1 MEQKGA
7 IDVCSRANKSPST
20 KRHNSKNILEN
31 PMVQLIPSQDSVM
44 QILQRTG
51 AFREGHFVY
60 PNGKHSP
67 HYFQMPLAFRY
78 YDTARVLAVALSR
91 KFRLEKD
98 ISSQLPK
105 ISVISPS
112 SGGIPVAFGVR
123 DALNAEQIYWAEQEQ
138 GQRMFRQYVNQGE
151 VNPCIIVDDIIRS
164 GKAIEETVTL
174 VKSLG
179 ARIIG
184 CGAIVR
190 FESAP
195 TEIEGVEIKSLVD
208 YDVKIYAKE
217 EDCVEC
223 KDAVAAET
231 VRF

>member
-1 MEQKGA
+1 
-7 IDVCSRANKSPST
+7 
-20 KRHNSKNILEN
+20 
-31 PMVQLIPSQDSVM
+31 MVELIPSQETVM
-44 QILQRTG
+44 QILQKTG

-60 PNGKHSP
+60 PTGKHSP

-91 KFRLEKD
+91 KFRVEKD
-98 ISSQLPK
+98 ISSHLPK
-105 ISVISPS
+105 VAVISPS

-138 GQRMFRQYVNQGE
+138 GERQFRQYVNQGE

-164 GKAIEETVTL
+164 GNALKETVTL

-184 CGAIVR
+184 CGTIVR
-190 FESAP
+190 FSSAP
-195 TEIEGVEIKSLVD
+195 DEIEGVPIKSLVD
-208 YDVKIYAKE
+208 FDAHLYDDGDKCVDCKE
-217 EDCVEC
+217 GTQ
-223 KDAVAAET
+223 AEH
-231 VRF
+231 VRY